1 MGGERSLVDEADDAA
16 RWWQAYVLAENDQVD
31 ELRERAVAGDG
42 HARRQLASWLS
53 DRARTQEAIEAIR
66 PLADAGDEVA
76 ELWLV
81 RWLADDDRLDELRER
96 AARGSYYGPHELAK
110 VLAAHDLHDELRE
123 RAFSGGGHDALW
135 QLAKWLAARDRHDEL
150 RELATAADP
159 ERRSMI
165 LEAAGEGSSG
175 GLDVLRVLADL
186 GSKQGRFWLARRL
199 AREGHLDELRDR
211 AASGDE
217 SAEHWLAEALA
228 QS

>member
-1 MGGERSLVDEADDAA
+1 MASERPVGDEADDAA
-16 RWWQAYVLAENDQVD
+16 RWWQAYVLAENDQAD
-31 ELRERAVAGDG
+31 ELRDRAAAGDD

-53 DRARTQEAIEAIR
+53 DRARTGEAIEVIR

-81 RWLADDDRLDELRER
+81 RWLADDDRLDELREW
-96 AARGSYYGPHELAK
+96 AARDSYHGPHELAK
-110 VLAAHDLHDELRE
+110 LLAAHDLHDELRE
-123 RAFSGGGHDALW
+123 RAFSGGGQDALRE
-135 QLAKWLAARDRHDEL
+135 LAKWLAARDRHDEL

-159 ERRSMI
+159 ERRSLI
-165 LEAAGEGSSG
+165 LEAAGEGCSG

-186 GSKQGRFWLARRL
+186 GNKRGRFWLAHSL
-199 AREGHLDELRDR
+199 AREGHLNELRDR

-228 QS
+228 ES

>member
-1 MGGERSLVDEADDAA
+1 MASERSVGDEADDAA
-16 RWWQAYVLAENDQVD
+16 RWWQAYLLAEHDQVD
-31 ELRERAVAGDG
+31 ELRERAAAGDG

-53 DRARTQEAIEAIR
+53 DRARTPEAIEAIR
-66 PLADAGDEVA
+66 PLADAGDDVA

-96 AARGSYYGPHELAK
+96 AAGGSYYGPHELAK

-123 RAFSGGGHDALW
+123 RAFSGGGHDALRE
-135 QLAKWLAARDRHDEL
+135 LAKLLAAGDRHDEL

-159 ERRSMI
+159 EQRSLI
-165 LEAAGEGSSG
+165 LDAAGEGCSG

-186 GSKQGRFWLARRL
+186 GDKRGRFWLARRL
-199 AREGHLDELRDR
+199 AREGHLDELLDR

-217 SAEHWLAEALA
+217 CAEHWLAEALA
-228 QS
+228 ES

>member
-1 MGGERSLVDEADDAA
+1 MASERSLGGEAGDAA
-16 RWWQAYVLAENDQVD
+16 RWWQAYVLAENDQQD
-31 ELRERAVAGDG
+31 ELRERAAAGDD

-53 DRARTQEAIEAIR
+53 DRSRTKEAIEMIR

-96 AARGSYYGPHELAK
+96 AAGGSYYAPHELAK
-110 VLAAHDLHDELRE
+110 VLAAHDLHDELQE
-123 RAFSGGGHDALW
+123 RAFSPGGHDALRE
-135 QLAKWLAARDRHDEL
+135 LATWLAARDRHDEL

-159 ERRSMI
+159 ERRLLI
-165 LEAAGEGSSG
+165 LEAAGEGCSG

-186 GSKQGRFWLARRL
+186 GNKRGRFWLARRL
-199 AREGHLDELRDR
+199 AREGHLNELRDR
-211 AASGDE
+211 AAGGDE
-217 SAEHWLAEALA
+217 YAEHWLAEALT